1 MGLTHSDVLVNADA
15 LCEIDIHTR
24 KITRKSKKSE
34 FQQYDH
40 NSERIGFTMERM
52 NDGHDMSQ
60 CDRVAIK
67 YLNVRQDDMY
77 IVDDVSVSD
86 DGKHVTFTWLV
97 SANATQEI
105 GSLIFNI
112 NFRCWNDEG
121 DITYNW
127 STHPCS
133 TYSILKGVPS
143 MDSNP
148 KEQYDFWARYKGL
161 VDTVTEN
168 VDSVEER
175 VVKINSDAQKA
186 EIKLDDINADL
197 NQAETRSNDLLLI
210 CDDLGHDIIEKREQ
224 INVLESK
231 TSILGRDIPD
241 LESRVETLERTL
253 DDDPILAVNQE
264 VSNIKTT
271 LANQGRIVLN
281 IVPGTSYSGNI
292 TTEEATASTRLI
304 TPDMIDC
311 SVGIYVVNK
320 MSFDYRFGVIYY
332 EEDKSWSHADPGWMN
347 YGEYSL
353 RDYGYARFNFSKRDD
368 SELTETDIA
377 YIQANF
383 EIYRT
388 DLKFA
393 DDFEFDDLKKLVDFV
408 VEHYDYH
415 DYELLPT
422 GTISAGQISVGS
434 PARCCTKSHIRVKPG
449 MRIRFKTT
457 DYDYGVA
464 CFDENKVYD
473 GIDRGWTKNEFYI
486 DFDGYILM
494 NFRIPTNDYLTETD
508 YANIKEVCYIENY
521 VKYSDWFEEDI
532 DNKIDWFI
540 DPVKENILLD
550 QAISS
555 ISVEYGRIDGASY
568 VYCRIPKTLND
579 GRNIIPKVK
588 LTSVDGSLTGGK
600 RSTLT
605 YARANNSVFTINA
618 GLFDV
623 SAYVP
628 VGQTI
633 IDGVSVTNTPMADDN
648 GVPISDTE
656 CYPLCIDVNGTLSA
670 PYPRSVDTGT
680 MLNDGITQAITGWGK
695 LVDNFKITVEDIAA
709 EIVHQGTYIRQSIGQ
724 YQNGD
729 YAVCTV
735 DQSRGNVKNE
745 AGLTYEALAQIFV
758 DHGVKFAYSL
768 DGGGSAET
776 VIGKRQLNP
785 IYEGNAGRAVP
796 TVISFEVVE

>member
-40 NSERIGFTMERM
+40 NSERIGFTIERM

-67 YLNVRQDDMY
+67 YLNVRQDGMY

-97 SANATQEI
+97 SANATQEV
-105 GSLIFNI
+105 GSLAFLV

-121 DITYNW
+121 EITYNW

-168 VDSVEER
+168 VKQAGER
-175 VVKINSDAQKA
+175 VVKINNDAQ
-186 EIKLDDINADL
+186 ETEERLNGINADL
-197 NQAETRSNDLLLI
+197 DQAKSRSDDLLLI
-210 CDDLGHDIIEKREQ
+210 CDDLGRDLIEKREQ
-224 INVLESK
+224 INVLESR
-231 TSILGRDIPD
+231 TGVLSRDVPE
-241 LESRVETLERTL
+241 LESRMETLERTL
-253 DDDPILAVNQE
+253 DDDPIYAVNLE
-264 VSNIKTT
+264 LSTVKTA
-271 LANQGRIVLN
+271 LANHGRIVPS
-281 IVPGTSYSGNI
+281 IVPGTAVNGNI
-292 TTEEATASTRLI
+292 TTEDDTAGTRLI

-311 SVGIYVVNK
+311 SVGIYVVNNL
-320 MSFDYRFGVIYY
+320 SFDYRFGVIYY
-332 EEDKSWSHADPGWMN
+332 EEDKSWSHVDPGWMN
-347 YGEYSL
+347 YGEYEL
-353 RDYGYARFNFSKRDD
+353 RNYGYARFNFSKKDN
-368 SELTETDIA
+368 SELTETDIT

-393 DDFEFDDLKKLVDFV
+393 DDFEFDDLEKLVDFV
-408 VEHYDYH
+408 VERYDYH
-415 DYELLPT
+415 DYEILPT
-422 GTISAGQISVGS
+422 GTVSAGQISVGA
-434 PARCCTKSHIRVKPG
+434 PIRCCTKNHIRVKPG
-449 MRIRFKTT
+449 MWIRFKTT

-464 CFDENKVYD
+464 CFDKNKVYD

-508 YANIKEVCYIENY
+508 YENIKEVCYIENY

-532 DNKIDWFI
+532 DNKIDGFI
-540 DPVKENILLD
+540 DPVEEDVSLD
-550 QAISS
+550 KAIGS

-579 GRNIIPKVK
+579 GRNIVPKVR
-588 LTSVDGSLTGGK
+588 LTSADSSLTGGK

-605 YARANNSVFTINA
+605 YARATDGIFTVNA
-618 GLFDV
+618 GLFDM
-623 SAYVP
+623 SKLVP

-633 IDGVSVTNTPMADDN
+633 IDGVSITNTPMEDDN
-648 GVPISDTE
+648 GSPISDTE
-656 CYPLCIDVNGTLSA
+656 CYPLCIDANGTLSA

-680 MLNDGITQAITGWGK
+680 MLADGITQAVTGWGK
-695 LVDNFKITVEDIAA
+695 IVENFKITLDDINA
-709 EIVHQGTYIRQSIGQ
+709 EIVHRGKYIRQSIGQ

-735 DQSRGNVKNE
+735 DQSRGDVQNE
-745 AGLTYEALAQIFV
+745 AGITYEALAQIFV

-785 IYEGNAGRAVP
+785 IYEGTAGRAVP
-796 TVISFEVVE
+796 TVISFEVVD